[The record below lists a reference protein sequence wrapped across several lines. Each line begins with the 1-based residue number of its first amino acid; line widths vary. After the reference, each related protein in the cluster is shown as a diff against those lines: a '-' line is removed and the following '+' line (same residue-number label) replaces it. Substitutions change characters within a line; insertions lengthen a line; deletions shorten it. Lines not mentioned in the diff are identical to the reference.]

1 MRIAAILNR
10 DGGTLRTLDLDS
22 LASRGAEIFAA
33 SGHELEVHIVGGQ
46 DVEAALRAAA
56 ENPQVD
62 ATLAGG
68 GDGTISSAAAISF
81 QSGKPLAVLPAG
93 TMNLFARALHLPLDL
108 DEAMVAIA
116 QGSVDRVDI
125 ATANGRP
132 FVHQFGV
139 GIHARLVRIRE
150 GMSYGSRTGK
160 MLASLRAIAAA
171 AVDPPRFEVELE
183 SGGQEITRTVSGVA
197 VSNNPLNNG
206 TIPVAERLDTGLLGV
221 YLAGPV
227 GTTELLNLAFGVLTG
242 KWRDNPQ
249 VSEVEV
255 RRIALSFPQKKR
267 NALAVID
274 GELVK
279 LDRRVELV
287 LHRRALPVILPRKN
301 EGQAQA

>member
-10 DGGTLRTLDLDS
+10 DGGTLRTLDLGS
-22 LASRGAEIFAA
+22 LASRGVEIFAA
-33 SGHELEVHIVGGQ
+33 SGHDLEVHIVGGQ

-56 ENPQVD
+56 ESPQVD

-93 TMNLFARALHLPLDL
+93 TMNLFARALRLPLDL

-171 AVDPPRFEVELE
+171 AVNPPRFEVELE
-183 SGGQEITRTVSGVA
+183 SGGQKITRTVSGLA

-227 GTTELLNLAFGVLTG
+227 GTTELLSLAFDVLTG
-242 KWRDNPQ
+242 RWRENPQ
-249 VSEVEV
+249 VSEAEV
-255 RRIALSFPQKKR
+255 RRMVLKFPKKKR
-267 NALAVID
+267 NAFAVMD
-274 GELVK
+274 GELVR
-279 LDRRVELV
+279 LDRTVELV
-287 LHRRALPVILPRKN
+287 LHRRALPVILPKKN
-301 EGQAQA
+301 ERQAQA

>member
-1 MRIAAILNR
+1 VRIAAILNR
-10 DGGTLRTLDLDS
+10 DGGTLRTLDLGS

-46 DVEAALRAAA
+46 EVEAALRAAA

-108 DEAMVAIA
+108 EEAMVAIA

-171 AVDPPRFEVELE
+171 AVNPPRFEVELE
-183 SGGQEITRTVSGVA
+183 SGGQKITRTVSGVA

-227 GTTELLNLAFGVLTG
+227 GTTELLNLAFDVLTG
-242 KWRDNPQ
+242 RWRDNPQ

-255 RRIALSFPQKKR
+255 HRIALSFPQKKR
-267 NALAVID
+267 NAFAVID

-287 LHRRALPVILPRKN
+287 LHRRALPVILPRNN